1 MAKPMTRLPDT
12 AWPISIYD
20 ISREAIMS
28 FKGLVINFLIM
39 NHLQRLQYESPL
51 NSMKFSVNRITPE
64 PDTLSGY
71 KECKHILKGA
81 Y

>member
-1 MAKPMTRLPDT
+1 
-12 AWPISIYD
+12 
-20 ISREAIMS
+20 MS
-28 FKGLVINFLIM
+28 FKDLVINFLIM
-39 NHLQRLQYESPL
+39 NHLPRLQYESPL

-71 KECKHILKGA
+71 KECKHRLKGA